1 MASNKK
7 PTPSGK
13 GRLSTLYV
21 SLTGV
26 EVGYVPKRWVKAL
39 IGAFLLI
46 PSWILSRTF
55 FSLLVQSASEV
66 AFWKN
71 QTFWV
76 FALSLFSGVF
86 LFFTAKF
93 LIWGYVIGHEMTH
106 VLWAWIY
113 GGDIYDFRV
122 ARSGGHIVTD
132 KTNTWVVLAP
142 YFFPFYTVL
151 WLSACGVVWLV
162 ARDFQIDSQIIY
174 GGIGITWAFHMA
186 YTIWMIVK
194 GQPDLEYGGVFF
206 SLVIIYFINLGLICG
221 LLVVASPGV
230 SWLDFFR
237 ELLENTM
244 EFSVF
249 AEQVARKLLIYWNN
263 RALG

>member
-1 MASNKK
+1 MASRNKTL
-7 PTPSGK
+7 PPGK
-13 GRLSTLYV
+13 GRLGTLYV

-26 EVGYVPKRWVKAL
+26 DVGYVPKRWVKAL
-39 IGAFLLI
+39 IGLFLLI
-46 PSWILSRTF
+46 PCWILSRTF
-55 FSLLVQSASEV
+55 FSLVLQSASEN

-76 FALSLFSGVF
+76 FTLSVISGIF
-86 LFFTAKF
+86 LFFTVKF

-106 VLWAWIY
+106 ALWAWIY

-151 WLSACGVVWLV
+151 WLSACGMVWLV
-162 ARDFQIDSQIIY
+162 FRDIEIDSRIIY
-174 GGIGITWAFHMA
+174 GGIGVTWSFHMA

-206 SLVIIYFINLGLICG
+206 SLVIIYFMNLALICG
-221 LLVVASPGV
+221 LLVVAAPGV

-237 ELLENTM
+237 ELFENTM

-249 AEQVARKLLIYWNN
+249 AEQVTRNFLAYLNN
-263 RALG
+263 TALR